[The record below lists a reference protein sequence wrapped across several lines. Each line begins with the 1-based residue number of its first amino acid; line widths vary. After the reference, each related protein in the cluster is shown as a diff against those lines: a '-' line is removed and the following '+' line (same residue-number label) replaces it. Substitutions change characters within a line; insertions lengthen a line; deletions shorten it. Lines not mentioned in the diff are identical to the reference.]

1 MHIEVNDD
9 DRSRV
14 WYPLS
19 LSLNNC
25 ERWRSDFDG
34 PDIVMNLPSGV
45 ARDTLVQSWVRT
57 RSRKTSLQDE
67 FPRVV
72 KNTPGSPSFGCCLD
86 SCSEGRVSHERES
99 LQLTLGK
106 SVCLTTSRKRKI
118 LPSSWELSSNRV
130 PKQSVFEVSGASDTR
145 RVSDWKWKGWSC
157 RWKSHGSSDRRW
169 YRLLETFRL
178 SDRKSQEIILQTVL
192 LQMAFY
198 G

>member
-86 SCSEGRVSHERES
+86 SCSEGRVSHERERES
-99 LQLTLGK
+99 SADFRKECVSHDVSKEEDLAQFLRTL
-106 SVCLTTSRKRKI
+106 
-118 LPSSWELSSNRV
+118 E
-130 PKQSVFEVSGASDTR
+130 
-145 RVSDWKWKGWSC
+145 
-157 RWKSHGSSDRRW
+157 
-169 YRLLETFRL
+169 
-178 SDRKSQEIILQTVL
+178 
-192 LQMAFY
+192 
-198 G
+198 